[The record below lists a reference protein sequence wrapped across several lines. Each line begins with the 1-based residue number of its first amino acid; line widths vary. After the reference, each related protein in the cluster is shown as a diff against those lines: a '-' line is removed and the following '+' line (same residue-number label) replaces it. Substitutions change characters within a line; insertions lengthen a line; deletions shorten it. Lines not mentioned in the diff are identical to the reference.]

1 MTFQTLSRLSNCAL
15 SCVTDDAL
23 RSLLTVSVLGRKF
36 KVDLPSDSEEE
47 ADEADGNQEQRDEAE
62 ADEGQEEEE
71 EEEEGKAKAV
81 KKVEKGGRKRKQ
93 QRGAAEREQ
102 EHAEEEQ
109 SEAEGAEEDGFQHC
123 SQCDVLAEGKVDCSD
138 HQFYC
143 YDCWSAR
150 EGEGEGVGGDG
161 REGGEGSSFSA
172 DPAGDELSSLPET
185 SVSGRQATE
194 EGGSGHADL
203 HTGQRDRPLEESE
216 RDEQLMRVEGE
227 RERED
232 VPKKRKFDCEAQGLA
247 AEDAHGGAQ
256 RRLFQQPSTTSH
268 N

>member
-1 MTFQTLSRLSNCAL
+1 MTFQTFSRLSNCAL

-62 ADEGQEEEE
+62 ADEEQEEGE

-81 KKVEKGGRKRKQ
+81 KKVEKGGRKCKKL
-93 QRGAAEREQ
+93 RGAAEREQ

-150 EGEGEGVGGDG
+150 EGEGEGGGG
-161 REGGEGSSFSA
+161 EGGEGGGSSFSA
-172 DPAGDELSSLPET
+172 DPAGDERSSLPEK
-185 SVSGRQATE
+185 SVSGRHAA
-194 EGGSGHADL
+194 EGGDSGHADL

-216 RDEQLMRVEGE
+216 RDEQLRRVDGE

-256 RRLFQQPSTTSH
+256 RMALQQPSTTSQD
-268 N
+268 